1 MQQKLYLL
9 LLIPLLISCD
19 PKKGEEGL
27 TGKFR
32 FNDTISVSRAIEHQN
47 NYDAFLES
55 IKVNRD
61 SLANNGWVSLDDIE
75 HYIALAKDF
84 AKKNNKDLS
93 GFRIYNAKHP
103 KDMLG
108 GHLTFFISPTGKEN
122 IKTGWFDGP
131 EGVGPVNDP
140 DLQLSPLNYINAGQP
155 PRKVYP
161 EEEEEE

>member
-1 MQQKLYLL
+1 MQQKFYLL
-9 LLIPLLISCD
+9 LLIPLLISCGH
-19 PKKGEEGL
+19 KKADEGL

-47 NYDAFLES
+47 NYNVFLDS

-84 AKKNNKDLS
+84 AKKNNVELS

-140 DLQLSPLNYINAGQP
+140 DLQLSPLNYINAGKP
-155 PRKVYP
+155 PVKVYP
-161 EEEEEE
+161 EE

>member
-1 MQQKLYLL
+1 
-9 LLIPLLISCD
+9 
-19 PKKGEEGL
+19 
-27 TGKFR
+27 
-32 FNDTISVSRAIEHQN
+32 
-47 NYDAFLES
+47 
-55 IKVNRD
+55 
-61 SLANNGWVSLDDIE
+61 
-75 HYIALAKDF
+75 
-84 AKKNNKDLS
+84 
-93 GFRIYNAKHP
+93 
-103 KDMLG
+103 MLG